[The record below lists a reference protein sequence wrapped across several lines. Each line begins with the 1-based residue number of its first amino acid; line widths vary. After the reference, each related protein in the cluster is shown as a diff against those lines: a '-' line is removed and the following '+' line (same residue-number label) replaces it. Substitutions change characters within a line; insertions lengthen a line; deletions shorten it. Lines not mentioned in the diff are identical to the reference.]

1 MKKLI
6 TLTFLFVVTIAAS
19 AQNAAQVMLF
29 PEFQKGIIYVRSGIS
44 VTQINYDVANQIL
57 LYMQDGKQMQATNV
71 ENLDS
76 IVVDKRVFV
85 PMKGKSHLAEKVRAG
100 KHTLLV
106 DWKINVIDEG
116 YRNAYGQVTHQARSQ
131 SGKVYQITSDTGKRE
146 DATDADPHVVRQQDF
161 SQLFLLRDGK
171 ALKFKD
177 KKSFMKLFAGQE
189 DAIEAYLKDNSTNF
203 LKYQQVLPLLEIL
216 K

>member
-1 MKKLI
+1 MCCAMWVAL
-6 TLTFLFVVTIAAS
+6 

-29 PEFQKGIIYVRSGIS
+29 SEFQKGIIHVRSGIS
-44 VTQINYDVANQIL
+44 VTQVNYDAANQVL
-57 LYMQDGKQMQATNV
+57 LYMQDGKQMQATNIN
-71 ENLDS
+71 NLDS
-76 IVVDKRVFV
+76 IVIDKRVFV
-85 PMKGKSHLAEKVRAG
+85 PMKGKQHLAEKIVAG

-106 DWKINVIDEG
+106 EWKINIIDEG

-146 DATDADPHVVRQQDF
+146 DATDADPRVVRQQDF
-161 SQLFLLRDGK
+161 SQLYLLRDGK

-177 KKSFMKLFAGQE
+177 KKSFVKLFADQVE
-189 DAIEAYLKDNSTNF
+189 TIEAYLKSHNVHF

-216 K
+216 N